1 MENLFLISLNIKT
14 ISGFESYVTYNIG
27 ENRDKA
33 QVIFN
38 LLKGSA
44 YLSDKTILSM
54 DFTEVKEGIPLPIKM
69 LDCTFDQV
77 IYNTKIITREIFKNL
92 NLETD

>member
-14 ISGFESYVTYNIG
+14 I
-27 ENRDKA
+27 
-33 QVIFN
+33 
-38 LLKGSA
+38 SA

-69 LDCTFDQV
+69 LDCTFDEV